1 MRINE
6 RHLNRI
12 ICEEITKTE
21 VQNIISDKL
30 QSAYKSNDFDQAV
43 RKITAD
49 VVENLFK
56 ILWQRNTSWKTSLE
70 RK

>member
-6 RHLNRI
+6 KHLNRI
-12 ICEEITKTE
+12 VCEEITKTE
-21 VQNIISDKL
+21 VQNIVSDKL

>member
-12 ICEEITKTE
+12 VCEEITKTE